1 MSIEKTSE
9 AHHEFLF
16 SSLLSTLHS
25 PSAPSASCIFSLP
38 FFPPCPAMP
47 LSWLRVLVYDWVTLL
62 CLWSFLSLS
71 IFSYLPA
78 LPSIYL
84 STLSIWVYH
93 QIFCVCL
100 VLWCLIACYYFTF
113 LISPLLTRRSPCLS
127 ASCYCNHLFTQP
139 VAHFLPS
146 PVSYSLILSDFI
158 TLMQEKALLFS
169 LPTIATNSDRV
180 FLFVSE
186 LWCVQCT
193 CVCVCTCEPT
203 LHKLQKK
210 KNQNKTLCFSICYAF
225 LTLTYTHTKYSLLNP
240 QDASITNI

>member
-1 MSIEKTSE
+1 
-9 AHHEFLF
+9 
-16 SSLLSTLHS
+16 
-25 PSAPSASCIFSLP
+25 
-38 FFPPCPAMP
+38 MP

-84 STLSIWVYH
+84 SLSIYMGLPPAFLHTLS
-93 QIFCVCL
+93 CVVSL
-100 VLWCLIACYYFTF
+100 LLI
-113 LISPLLTRRSPCLS
+113 ISPSSFPSLLTPSFCRSPCLS

-146 PVSYSLILSDFI
+146 LVSYSLILSDFI
-158 TLMQEKALLFS
+158 TLMQETALLFS

-180 FLFVSE
+180 FLLVSE

-193 CVCVCTCEPT
+193 CECVCTCEPA
-203 LHKLQKK
+203 LHWLEKK
-210 KNQNKTLCFSICYAF
+210 YFV
-225 LTLTYTHTKYSLLNP
+225 THS
-240 QDASITNI
+240 